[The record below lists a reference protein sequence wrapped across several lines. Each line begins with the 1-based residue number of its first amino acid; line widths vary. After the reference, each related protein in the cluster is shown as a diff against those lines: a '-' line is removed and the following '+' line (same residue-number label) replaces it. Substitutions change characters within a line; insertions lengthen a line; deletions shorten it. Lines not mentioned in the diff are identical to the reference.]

1 MCKKTKKQETN
12 HLWRLLFL
20 LGLEIIWLVSKKR
33 LYHVQHSKYINNNLS
48 CIIYIINRALDLRS
62 RYSFRKLTKLEH
74 FMKKKIHSLITLTG
88 LSFGSKLQAK
98 GFSNFWSSYFEVKI
112 GKLARQIRLPQIMA
126 WKIIQIFELQKTFCL
141 SIFQSVFCMYVSLSA
156 SSTSILSVYL
166 SVCQSILIFLYCAAI
181 CSYVCLFFCPSISL
195 LCVCLSVCLS
205 FWPSNFT
212 KWNYFSQVNWL
223 RFELSTFDIST
234 SQLSMRF
241 NFNKK

>member
-1 MCKKTKKQETN
+1 MPS
-12 HLWRLLFL
+12 
-20 LGLEIIWLVSKKR
+20 LEIIWLVSKKR
-33 LYHVQHSKYINNNLS
+33 LYHVQHAKYINNNLS

-62 RYSFRKLTKLEH
+62 RYSFWKLTKLEH

-141 SIFQSVFCMYVSLSA
+141 SICLFVNLSV
-156 SSTSILSVYL
+156 SSSSILFYL
-166 SVCQSILIFLYCAAI
+166 CCLVI
-181 CSYVCLFFCPSISL
+181 CSYVCLYFCPSIRL
-195 LCVCLSVCLS
+195 LCVCMSVCLS

-212 KWNYFSQVNWL
+212 TWNNFSRVNWL